1 MPPGASRFQ
10 LPMLSRFT
18 VPPLRRIVTSALPL
32 AAFGMCHSLRWE
44 WPPKSGSASTIRTFL
59 LGPKRSWYH
68 FAAAIPLAPDPT
80 ITQSYFSPVSR
91 TCAWMP
97 GPPLVECTWLGR
109 EGGGPSILIVRR
121 TTWDGM
127 PLCGSLKP
135 GG

>member
-68 FAAAIPLAPDPT
+68 FAAEIPLAPDSDDHAVVLLAGVAGRARGCRGRPW
-80 ITQSYFSPVSR
+80 SS
-91 TCAWMP
+91 AP
-97 GPPLVECTWLGR
+97 GLGR
-109 EGGGPSILIVRR
+109 EGGG
-121 TTWDGM
+121 G
-127 PLCGSLKP
+127 
-135 GG
+135 